1 MMAANLNPNLEAS
14 QTQAERI
21 LSALL
26 AGESLTSLDAL
37 ERFGCARLASR
48 ISDLKQRGY
57 PISSKLVETA
67 SGKRVA
73 QYRLAPGGAAV
84 PPPSPGE
91 PDPLDREAEGRQAD
105 LFASET
111 AYDGPSWLSRD
122 RWER

>member
-1 MMAANLNPNLEAS
+1 MAANLNPNPEAS

-21 LSALL
+21 LAALL

-37 ERFGCARLASR
+37 GRFGCARLASR
-48 ISDLKQRGY
+48 VSDLKRRGHA
-57 PISSKLVETA
+57 ITSKLVET
-67 SGKRVA
+67 SNGKRVA

-91 PDPLDREAEGRQAD
+91 PDPLARVAEGRQAD

-111 AYDGPSWLSRD
+111 ADDGPSWLSRD